1 MTIPVFDTHKA
12 VKALTAAGFNGP
24 QAEAV
29 VDTFGGAMGETLVTK
44 VDLKAELK
52 DLKAGLA
59 ELEHRMT
66 VKLGGLMAAG
76 IGLLALVVGLF

>member
-12 VKALTAAGFNGP
+12 VKSLAAAGFNDS

-29 VDTFGGAMGETLVTK
+29 VETFGNAIGDALVTRA
-44 VDLKAELK
+44 DLKAEL
-52 DLKAGLA
+52 AG
-59 ELEHRMT
+59 LEHRMT